1 MFAFDADGCERPG
14 PDLSWL
20 VRMRNGIW
28 TVVLVAAAGAGLA
41 AAPGALAGPV
51 EDYAAVR
58 GDWQPD
64 QVLTPC
70 RFSLGQLL
78 GARSQLTPEDGYTDL
93 PSAISAEIA
102 RRRAGRCARPV
113 VSAMRFTPPTFR
125 VSARATAITARAPA
139 GSVLRFSLS
148 QAAKVKIVVQRRKQ
162 VGRSFRW
169 VRTGTLTRRRGRKG
183 SNQVA
188 FSGRIGRRALASG
201 RYRAT
206 LTATGV
212 NRYVSQAKRRSFVV
226 VP

>member
-1 MFAFDADGCERPG
+1 
-14 PDLSWL
+14 
-20 VRMRNGIW
+20 MRNGIW
-28 TVVLVAAAGAGLA
+28 TVGLVAAAGVGLA
-41 AAPGALAGPV
+41 AAPGALATPAQ
-51 EDYAAVR
+51 DYAAVR

-70 RFSLGQLL
+70 RFTLAELL
-78 GARSQLTPEDGYTDL
+78 GARSLLTPEDSYTDF

-113 VSAMRFTPPTFR
+113 VSGVRFTPPTFR
-125 VSARATAITARAPA
+125 VSARATAITAARAPA

-148 QAAKVKIVVQRRKQ
+148 RAARVKIVVQRRKK
-162 VGRSFRW
+162 VGRIFRW
-169 VRTGTLTRRRGRKG
+169 VRAGTLTRRGGRAGANK
-183 SNQVA
+183 VA

-206 LTATGV
+206 LTATASNG
-212 NRYVSQAKRRSFVV
+212 RVSQAKRRSFLV

>member
-1 MFAFDADGCERPG
+1 
-14 PDLSWL
+14 
-20 VRMRNGIW
+20 MRNGIW
-28 TVVLVAAAGAGLA
+28 TVGLVAAAAAGLA
-41 AAPGALAGPV
+41 AAPGALAGPA

-70 RFSLGQLL
+70 RFTLAELL

-93 PSAISAEIA
+93 PSAITAEIA

-125 VSARATAITARAPA
+125 VSARATAISAARRAPA

-148 QAAKVKIVVQRRKQ
+148 RAATVKIVVHRRTR
-162 VGRSFRW
+162 VRRTFRW
-169 VRTGTLTRRRGRKG
+169 VRAGTLTRRRGRAG

-206 LTATGV
+206 LTATGL
-212 NRYVSQAKRRSFVV
+212 NRLVSQARRRSFVV

>member
-1 MFAFDADGCERPG
+1 
-14 PDLSWL
+14 
-20 VRMRNGIW
+20 MRNGIW
-28 TVVLVAAAGAGLA
+28 TVVLVAVAGVGLTA
-41 AAPGALAGPV
+41 VPGALATPAQ
-51 EDYAAVR
+51 DYVAVR

-70 RFSLGQLL
+70 RFTLAELL
-78 GARSQLTPEDGYTDL
+78 GARSQLTPEDSYTDL

-113 VSAMRFTPPTFR
+113 VSAMRCTPSTFR
-125 VSARATAITARAPA
+125 VSARATAITAAHA

-148 QAAKVKIVVQRRKQ
+148 RAATVKIVVQRRKK
-162 VGRSFRW
+162 VGRVFRW
-169 VRTGTLTRRRGRKG
+169 VRAGTLTRRRGRAG
-183 SNQVA
+183 ANQVA

-206 LTATGV
+206 LTATGL
-212 NRYVSQAKRRSFVV
+212 NRRVSQAKRRSFLV

>member
-1 MFAFDADGCERPG
+1 
-14 PDLSWL
+14 
-20 VRMRNGIW
+20 MRNGIW
-28 TVVLVAAAGAGLA
+28 TVVLVAVAGVGLTA
-41 AAPGALAGPV
+41 VPGALATPAQ
-51 EDYAAVR
+51 DYVAVR

-70 RFSLGQLL
+70 RFTLAELL
-78 GARSQLTPEDGYTDL
+78 GARSQLTPEDSYTDL

-113 VSAMRFTPPTFR
+113 VSAMRFTPSTFR
-125 VSARATAITARAPA
+125 VSARATAITAAHA

-148 QAAKVKIVVQRRKQ
+148 RAATVKIVVQRRKK
-162 VGRSFRW
+162 VGRVFRW
-169 VRTGTLTRRRGRKG
+169 VRAGTLTRRRGRAGANK
-183 SNQVA
+183 VA

-206 LTATGV
+206 LTATGL
-212 NRYVSQAKRRSFVV
+212 NRRVSQAKRRSFLV

>member
-1 MFAFDADGCERPG
+1 
-14 PDLSWL
+14 
-20 VRMRNGIW
+20 MRNGIW
-28 TVVLVAAAGAGLA
+28 TVVLVAVAGVGLTA
-41 AAPGALAGPV
+41 VPGALATPAQ
-51 EDYAAVR
+51 DYVAVR

-70 RFSLGQLL
+70 RFTLAELL
-78 GARSQLTPEDGYTDL
+78 GARSQLTPEDSYTDL

-113 VSAMRFTPPTFR
+113 VSAMRFTPSTFR
-125 VSARATAITARAPA
+125 VSARATAITAAHA

-148 QAAKVKIVVQRRKQ
+148 RAATVKIVVQRRKK
-162 VGRSFRW
+162 VGRVFRW
-169 VRTGTLTRRRGRKG
+169 VRAGTLTRRRGRAG
-183 SNQVA
+183 ANQVA

-206 LTATGV
+206 LTATGL
-212 NRYVSQAKRRSFVV
+212 NRRVSQAKRRSFLV

>member
-1 MFAFDADGCERPG
+1 MGNR
-14 PDLSWL
+14 
-20 VRMRNGIW
+20 IW
-28 TVVLVAAAGAGLA
+28 TVVLVAAAGVGLA

-125 VSARATAITARAPA
+125 VSARATAITAARRAHA

-148 QAAKVKIVVQRRKQ
+148 RAAPVKIVLQRRKK
-162 VGRSFRW
+162 VGRRFRW
-169 VRTGTLTRRRGRKG
+169 VRAGTLTRERGLAGPNK
-183 SNQVA
+183 VA
-188 FSGRIGRRALASG
+188 FSGRVGRRALTVG

-206 LTATGV
+206 LTATGP
-212 NRYVSQAKRRSFVV
+212 NFRVSAPRRRSFLVV
-226 VP
+226 R